1 MAPIVASDADAMLG
15 ELRGGRLLGAFR
27 GRPAGDVAA
36 LKQAL
41 VKLAALAAAHPE
53 IAECDV
59 NPLLVLDEGRGCVAV
74 DVRVRVEA

>member
-1 MAPIVASDADAMLG
+1 MFG

-27 GRPAGDVAA
+27 GRPACDIAA

-41 VKLAALAAAHPE
+41 VRLAALAAAHPE

-74 DVRVRVEA
+74 DVRIRVGA

>member
-1 MAPIVASDADAMLG
+1 MFG

-41 VKLAALAAAHPE
+41 VRLAALAAVHPE

-74 DVRVRVEA
+74 DVRIRVGA